1 MIYED
6 SFSEIVKIIKDPVHG
21 YVEVEDFALALL
33 DSQALQRL
41 RFIKQLGFS
50 YLVYPGANHT
60 RFEHSLG
67 TMFLADVASHRFGLS
82 ESEHT
87 LVVAAAL
94 LHDIGHGPFSH
105 ASEPLMEKFLHR
117 THDDIKIIIDDQVGH
132 VLRAWGID
140 PDELC
145 AVVKGNHSLSQII
158 HGDLDV
164 DRMDY
169 LLRDAYYTGAP
180 YGSVDAQRL
189 IRHLIRTG
197 EGMVLDENGVNA
209 AESLLIARTL
219 MRPTVYYHHVSRIGE
234 SMFQLAVLEHL
245 SGGEEEVSRQLFQMD
260 DSTCLHALRTSE
272 NPVARDLALRLYE
285 RRLYKRAIY
294 VGNDQVSTPLFEQG
308 IPLEKCRELAVK
320 IASNAGLLPH
330 EVLVDIPSSPREMS
344 LGVRVKNRHTVV
356 GFNEISPRIRTLNI
370 TRREQ
375 WRLGVYTLPEHRDL
389 VAEVGCEVLHLKKP
403 TRQDTLF

>member
-1 MIYED
+1 M
-6 SFSEIVKIIKDPVHG
+6 KIIKDPVHG
-21 YVEVEDFALALL
+21 YVEVEKFALALL
-33 DSQALQRL
+33 DSPALQRL
-41 RFIKQLGFS
+41 RYIKQLGFS

-67 TMFLADVASHRFGLS
+67 TMFLADVACRRFGLS
-82 ESEHT
+82 DPERT

-117 THDDIKIIIDDQVGH
+117 THDDIERIVEDQVGNQ
-132 VLRAWGID
+132 LRASGIE

-145 AVVKGNHSLSQII
+145 SVVKGKHPLSGII

-180 YGSVDAQRL
+180 YGTVDAQRL
-189 IRHLIRTG
+189 IRHLIQTP
-197 EGMVLDENGVNA
+197 EGTVLDENGVNA

-219 MRPTVYYHHVSRIGE
+219 MRPSVYYHHVSRIGE

-245 SGGEEEVSRQLFQMD
+245 GDAPDEEAQKILIMD
-260 DSTCLHALRTSE
+260 DPGCMHALQTSE
-272 NPVARDLALRLYE
+272 KPVARALATRLYE
-285 RRLYKRAIY
+285 RRLYKRALS
-294 VGNDQVSTPLFEQG
+294 VGSDQVNVAGFEDG
-308 IPLEKCRELAVK
+308 APIEKCRAFANRIAELAG
-320 IASNAGLLPH
+320 ILPH
-330 EVLVDIPSSPREMS
+330 EVLVDIPSIPSEMS
-344 LGVRVKNRHTVV
+344 LGVRVKNCNAVV
-356 GFNEISPRIRTLNI
+356 DFEEFSPRVRTLNA

-375 WRLGVYTLPEHRDL
+375 WRLGVYTISGQQERIAD
-389 VAEVGCEVLHLKKP
+389 AACEVLHIKKS

>member
-1 MIYED
+1 M
-6 SFSEIVKIIKDPVHG
+6 KIIKDPVHG

-33 DSQALQRL
+33 DSPALQRL
-41 RFIKQLGFS
+41 RYIKQLGFS

-67 TMFLADVASHRFGLS
+67 TMFLADVASRRFGLS
-82 ESEHT
+82 DDERT
-87 LVVAAAL
+87 LVVASAL

-105 ASEPLMEKFLHR
+105 ASEPLMEKFLHC
-117 THDDIKIIIDDQVGH
+117 THDDIGVVLDGKVGDL
-132 VLRAWGID
+132 LRAAAID

-145 AVVKGNHSLSQII
+145 AVVRGKHPLSGII

-189 IRHLIRTG
+189 IRHLIRTDTG
-197 EGMVLDENGVNA
+197 TVLDENGVNA

-234 SMFQLAVLEHL
+234 RMFQLAVLEHL
-245 SGGEEEVSRQLFQMD
+245 DGAGKEEYHHLVRMD
-260 DSTCLHALRTSE
+260 DAACMHVLQTSE
-272 NPVARDLALRLYE
+272 KPVARDLSLRLYE

-294 VGNDQVSTPLFEQG
+294 AGSDQVSTPLFKQG
-308 IPLEKCRELAVK
+308 APMEKCREFAAK
-320 IASNAGLLPH
+320 IASEAGLESH
-330 EVLVDIPSSPREMS
+330 EVLVDIPSIPSEMS

-356 GFNEISPRIRTLNI
+356 GFKELSPRIRTLNA

-375 WRLGVYTLPEHRDL
+375 WRLGVYTLPQHRDL
-389 VAEVGCEVLHLKKP
+389 VAEVGLEVLHIKKP